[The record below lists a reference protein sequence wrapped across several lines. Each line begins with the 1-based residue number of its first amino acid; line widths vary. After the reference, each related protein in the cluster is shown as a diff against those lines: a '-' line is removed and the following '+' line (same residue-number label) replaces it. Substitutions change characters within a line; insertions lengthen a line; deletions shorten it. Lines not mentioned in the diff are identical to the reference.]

1 MKFPFYKQHDAT
13 DCGPTCLRMIAK
25 FYGRNIPLQVLRQK
39 CNIARTGVSLLGI
52 SDAAESIGLRTLA
65 ARLPFDTLVN
75 EVPLPCIAHWKQE
88 HFIIVYKAKKNK
100 VFVAD
105 PAHGLLT
112 YTREEFLAGWS
123 VAGDNEGIV
132 LLIETTPDFSSEEEE
147 VTSEKNGLKFILSY
161 LLVYKKFLFQLFL
174 GMLLGSVLALIFP
187 FLTQAI
193 VDVGIT
199 NQNIGFVYTVLLAQL
214 MLFASQTSVG
224 FIRSWILLHIGA
236 RVNISIISDFLTK
249 MMKLPMPFFDTRTV
263 GDLLQRIDDH
273 RRIENFLTSA
283 SLSTVF
289 SIVNLIVFSIVLA
302 IYSPAILIVFVTG
315 TLLAIAWLLLFL
327 KKRSSLDYKRFVKRA
342 ENQNKL
348 VQLIQ
353 GMPELKLNNS
363 EKIKRWEWEHVQASL
378 FKLNVKS
385 LALSQYQ
392 QAGMLFLLKGKD
404 IIVSFLAAKEV
415 IDGNMTLGMMLA
427 VQYIIGQLSGP
438 IDQIINFIHSAQD
451 AKLSS
456 ERLAEIHSAED
467 EEVSP
472 DELSVAAF
480 PDDHTIYI
488 NGVSFRYPGPESEKV
503 LSNIIATIPQGKVT
517 AIVGASGSGKTTLM
531 KLLLKF
537 YEPDKGEF
545 RIGHSRLKNINSK
558 LWRGK
563 CGVVMQDG
571 YIFSD
576 TIANNIALGN
586 TDIDAAKLVR
596 AVRVAHLQNFIESL
610 PLSYNTKIGP
620 DGHGLSQGQKQR
632 ILIARAVYKNP
643 QFLFFDE
650 ATSSLDAYNERVI
663 IENLQE
669 IFNGKTVVVIAHRLS
684 TVKKADQILVLQNGK
699 IVESGTH
706 NELVNSRG
714 AYFNL
719 VKNQLELGT

>member
-1 MKFPFYKQHDAT
+1 MKFPFYKQHDAS

-25 FYGRNIPLQVLRQK
+25 YYGQNIPLQNLRQR
-39 CNIARTGVSLLGI
+39 CNIARAGVSLLGI

-65 ARLPFDTLVN
+65 ARLPYSKLIN
-75 EVPLPCIAHWKQE
+75 EVPLPCIAHWNQE
-88 HFIIVYKAKKNK
+88 HFIVVYKTKKNK
-100 VFVAD
+100 VFIAD

-112 YTREEFLAGWS
+112 YSREEFLKGWS
-123 VAGDNEGIV
+123 VTGDDEGIV
-132 LLIETTPDFSSEEEE
+132 LLIETTPTFLNEEGNENPR
-147 VTSEKNGLKFILSY
+147 KNGIKFILSY

-174 GMLLGSVLALIFP
+174 GMLLGSLLALIFP

-193 VDVGIT
+193 VDVGIA

-214 MLFASQTSVG
+214 MLFASQTSVS

-273 RRIENFLTSA
+273 RRIEHFLTSA
-283 SLSTVF
+283 SLSTIF
-289 SIVNLIVFSIVLA
+289 SMVNLVVFSIVLA
-302 IYSPAILIVFVTG
+302 IYSPAILAVFAAG
-315 TLLAIAWLLLFL
+315 TFLAIGWLLIFL
-327 KKRSSLDYKRFVKRA
+327 KRRSSLDYKRFVKSA

-363 EKIKRWEWEHVQASL
+363 EKAKRWEWEHVQASL
-378 FKLNVKS
+378 FKLNIKS

-456 ERLAEIHSAED
+456 ERLSEIHYAND
-467 EEVSP
+467 EEETPEDIGYAS
-472 DELSVAAF
+472 F
-480 PDDHTIYI
+480 PEDHTIYV
-488 NGVSFRYPGPESEKV
+488 NGVSFTYPGPESEKV
-503 LSNIIATIPQGKVT
+503 LNNIIATIPEGKVT
-517 AIVGASGSGKTTLM
+517 AIVGSSGSGKTTLM

-537 YEPDKGEF
+537 YKPDDGEF
-545 RIGHSRLKNINSK
+545 RIGPSRLKNINSR
-558 LWRGK
+558 LWRSK

-576 TIANNIALGN
+576 TVASNIALGDEKIN
-586 TDIDAAKLVR
+586 PAKLVR
-596 AVRVAHLQNFIESL
+596 AVRIAHLQDFIESM

-632 ILIARAVYKNP
+632 ILIARAVYKAP
-643 QFLFFDE
+643 EYLFFDE
-650 ATSSLDAYNERVI
+650 ATSALDAYNERVI
-663 IENLQE
+663 MENLE
-669 IFNGKTVVVIAHRLS
+669 DFFKGKTVLVIAHRLS
-684 TVKKADQILVLQNGK
+684 TVKKADQILVLENGK
-699 IVESGTH
+699 IIESGTH
-706 NELVNSRG
+706 LDLTAARG
-714 AYFNL
+714 AYYNL

>member
-1 MKFPFYKQHDAT
+1 LKFPFYKQHDAS

-25 FYGRNIPLQVLRQK
+25 YYGQNIPLQTLRQR
-39 CNIARTGVSLLGI
+39 CNIARAGVSLLGI

-65 ARLPFDTLVN
+65 ARLPYEKLID
-75 EVPLPCIAHWKQE
+75 EVPLPCVAHWNQD
-88 HFIIVYKAKKNK
+88 HFIVVYKTKKK
-100 VFVAD
+100 KIFVAD

-112 YTREEFLAGWS
+112 YSREEFLKGWS
-123 VAGDNEGIV
+123 VAGDDEGIV
-132 LLIETTPDFSSEEEE
+132 LLVETTPDFLNEEDEE
-147 VTSEKNGLKFILSY
+147 APRKNGIKFILSY

-174 GMLLGSVLALIFP
+174 GMLLGSILALIFP

-193 VDVGIT
+193 VDVGIA

-214 MLFASQTSVG
+214 MLFASQTSVS

-273 RRIENFLTSA
+273 RRIEHFLTSA

-289 SIVNLIVFSIVLA
+289 SMVNLVVFSIVLA
-302 IYSPAILIVFVTG
+302 IYSPVILAVFAAG
-315 TLLAIAWLLLFL
+315 TLLAIGWLLIFL
-327 KKRSSLDYKRFVKRA
+327 KRRSALDYKRFVKRA

-363 EKIKRWEWEHVQASL
+363 EKIKRWEWEHVQAAL

-404 IIVSFLAAKEV
+404 ILVSFLAAKEV

-456 ERLAEIHSAED
+456 ERLSEIHSAKD
-467 EEVSP
+467 EEETP
-472 DELSVAAF
+472 DDIGYAAF
-480 PDDHTIYI
+480 PDDHTIHV
-488 NGVSFRYPGPESEKV
+488 NGVSFSYPGPESEKV
-503 LSNIIATIPQGKVT
+503 LNNIIATIPEGKIT
-517 AIVGASGSGKTTLM
+517 AIVGSSGSGKTTLM

-537 YEPDKGEF
+537 YEPDDGEF
-545 RIGHSRLKNINSK
+545 RIGPSRLKNINGR

-576 TIANNIALGN
+576 TVASNIALGDEN
-586 TDIDAAKLVR
+586 IDAAKLVR
-596 AVRVAHLQNFIESL
+596 AVRIAHLQDFIESM

-632 ILIARAVYKNP
+632 ILIARAVYKGP
-643 QFLFFDE
+643 EYLFFDE

-663 IENLQE
+663 MENLE
-669 IFNGKTVVVIAHRLS
+669 EFFKGKTVIVIAHRLS
-684 TVKKADQILVLQNGK
+684 TVKKADQILVLEKGR
-699 IVESGTH
+699 ITESGTH
-706 NELVNSRG
+706 QDLTAARG
-714 AYFNL
+714 AYYNL

>member
-1 MKFPFYKQHDAT
+1 MKFPFYHQHDAS

-25 FYGRNIPLQVLRQK
+25 FFGKNIPLQTLRQR
-39 CNIARTGVSLLGI
+39 CNIARAGVSLLGI

-65 ARLPFDTLVN
+65 ARLPYAKLLN
-75 EVPLPCIAHWKQE
+75 EVPLPCIAHWNQE
-88 HFIIVYKAKKNK
+88 HFIVVYKAKKNK

-105 PAHGLLT
+105 PAHGFLT
-112 YTREEFLAGWS
+112 YTREEFLKGWS
-123 VAGDNEGIV
+123 VAGDDEGIV
-132 LLIETTPDFSSEEEE
+132 LLVETTPAFFNEEEE
-147 VTSEKNGLKFILSY
+147 EIPRKNGIKFILSY

-174 GMLLGSVLALIFP
+174 GMMLGSILALIFP

-214 MLFASQTSVG
+214 MLFVSQTSVG

-249 MMKLPMPFFDTRTV
+249 LMKLPMPFFDTRTV

-273 RRIENFLTSA
+273 RRIEHFLTSS
-283 SLSTVF
+283 SLGTIF
-289 SIVNLIVFSIVLA
+289 SMVNLVVFSIVLA
-302 IYSPAILIVFVTG
+302 IYSPIILIVFASG
-315 TLLAIAWLLLFL
+315 TLLAIGWLLIFL
-327 KKRSSLDYKRFVKRA
+327 KRRSALDYKRFVKRA

-392 QAGMLFLLKGKD
+392 QAGMLFMLKGKD

-456 ERLAEIHSAED
+456 ERLSEIHCTKD
-467 EEVSP
+467 EEETP
-472 DELSVAAF
+472 DDIGTAAF
-480 PDDHTIYI
+480 PDDHTIYA
-488 NGVSFRYPGPESEKV
+488 NGVSFTYPGPESDKV
-503 LSNIIATIPQGKVT
+503 LNNIMATIPQGKVT
-517 AIVGASGSGKTTLM
+517 AIVGSSGSGKTTFM

-537 YEPDKGEF
+537 YKPDDGEF
-545 RIGHSRLKNINSK
+545 RVGPSRLKNINSK
-558 LWRGK
+558 LWRAK

-576 TIANNIALGN
+576 TVANNIALGDEKIN
-586 TDIDAAKLVR
+586 AAKLVQ
-596 AVRVAHLQNFIESL
+596 AVRIAHLQNFIESM
-610 PLSYNTKIGP
+610 PMSYNTKIGP

-632 ILIARAVYKNP
+632 ILIARAIYKKP
-643 QFLFFDE
+643 EYLFFDE

-663 IENLQE
+663 MENLQE
-669 IFNGKTVVVIAHRLS
+669 FFKGKTVLVIAHRLS
-684 TVKKADQILVLQNGK
+684 TVKKADQILVLEKGK
-699 IVESGTH
+699 IIESGTH
-706 NELVNSRG
+706 EQLAAIHG
-714 AYFNL
+714 AYYNL